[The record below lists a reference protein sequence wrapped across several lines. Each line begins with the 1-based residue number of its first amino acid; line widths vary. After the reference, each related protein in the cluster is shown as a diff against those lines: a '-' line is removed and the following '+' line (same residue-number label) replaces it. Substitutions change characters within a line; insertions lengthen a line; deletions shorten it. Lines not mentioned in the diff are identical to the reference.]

1 MMIMSEYL
9 HRIVDD
15 ELKLR
20 LEAFGATLIV
30 GPKWCGK
37 TTTAEEKANSVLKMQ
52 DPDMREG
59 YLVTARTKPSLLL
72 KGDNPRLIDEW
83 QEAPVIWDA
92 VRTAVDDRQ
101 EEGLFIL
108 TGSTSVDDKQIHHTG
123 TGRISRLRMATM
135 SLYESKESNG
145 MISLGSLFDD
155 PQTDIDGI
163 MSDMKVED
171 LIFAACRGGW
181 PSALRKKSREAKL
194 IVAKDYF
201 RNVCESD
208 ISTVDGVSRNPVMAE
223 LVMKSYARNISTLAK
238 KSVIFKD
245 VSANADSISRST
257 FDGYL
262 NALERLFVIED
273 IDAWCPA
280 IRSATTIRSGQ
291 KRGFAD
297 PSIAVAALGLGP
309 DYLEKDLK
317 TFGFI
322 FECMCIRDLR
332 VYSQAM
338 GGNLSYYHDRY
349 GLEAD
354 AVLHIADGRY
364 ALIEFKLGSAEI
376 EEGAKHLLKIKELVK
391 AYNQKEKQV
400 PLREPDLLMIIT
412 GGNIAYTRED
422 GVKIVPIACL
432 KN

>member
-1 MMIMSEYL
+1 MKEYL
-9 HRIVDD
+9 KRIVDE

-37 TTTAEEKANSVLKMQ
+37 TTTAEEQANSVLKMQ

-59 YLVTARTKPSLLL
+59 YLVTAGTKPSLLL

-83 QEAPVIWDA
+83 QEAPVLWDA
-92 VRTAVDDRQ
+92 VRTAVDERQ

-123 TGRISRLRMATM
+123 TGRISRLKMYPM
-135 SLYESKESNG
+135 SLFESNESNG
-145 MISLGSLFDD
+145 QISLRKLFDH
-155 PQTDIDGI
+155 PELDIDGI

-181 PSALRKKSREAKL
+181 PSSLRKKSDAAKL
-194 IVAKDYF
+194 IVAKDYM

-208 ISTVDGVSRNPVMAE
+208 ISTVDGVTRNPLLAE
-223 LVMKSYARNISTLAK
+223 LILKSYARNVSTLAK
-238 KSVIFKD
+238 RSLIFKD

-257 FDGYL
+257 FDAYL

-273 IDAWCPA
+273 VEAWCPA
-280 IRSATTIRSGQ
+280 IRSATAIRSGK
-291 KRGFAD
+291 KREFVD
-297 PSIAVAALGLGP
+297 PSIAVAALGLSP

-322 FECMCIRDLR
+322 FECMCIRDLKI
-332 VYSQAM
+332 YSRALN
-338 GGNLSYYHDRY
+338 GKLSYYHDRY
-349 GLEAD
+349 DLEAD
-354 AVLHIADGRY
+354 AVLHISDGRY

-376 EEGAKHLLKIKELVK
+376 EEGAKHLLKIRDLVRE
-391 AYNQKEKQV
+391 YNIKEKQV
-400 PLREPDLLMIIT
+400 PLREPDLLIVIT
-412 GGNIAYTRED
+412 GGNMAYTRED
-422 GVKIVPIACL
+422 GVHVVPIGCL
-432 KN
+432 RD

>member
-123 TGRISRLRMATM
+123 TGRISRLRMTTM

-297 PSIAVAALGLGP
+297 PSIAVAALGLEP